1 MKKSMLSVAVSSA
14 LVLVSQA
21 SFAEAGQTVNTV
33 TDDQVI
39 TGPRDENTG
48 NVIVATANQTI
59 IYEGTKA
66 ETLTFN
72 NLDTKY
78 NSYVKAEGSN
88 AQIVFKDLK
97 TLNFKTDYKFSN
109 TSKNNNNPIISSSG
123 GSVVVQDIETVNF
136 GTAEKSMDV
145 DQIVH
150 ANWNGKEVVFKDIG
164 TLNMYNNGAVMNVS
178 SSKEDGP
185 TATFE
190 NIGTVNIANTQSA
203 DAQYLYAAITLF
215 GEGAETQPVLNLLTV
230 TNVGTFNVTSNGYGI
245 LATDKLSSSS
255 TGNQWAGHSS
265 INASIEAD
273 NINFNTNTYAILSQK
288 KVDSAPQELGTTTI
302 TIKANK
308 SISLSSQSDSTIFA
322 KSVSGTC
329 DRNVIYLTAPTVSV
343 TNASGTGISANK
355 GSVNLAGDHVTI
367 SGGSQA
373 IDVMASSALSISG
386 ASGDSSGTTTI
397 AGNVSSAGS
406 VSFTNQSVTQTTGTF
421 KVTELTSDNSS
432 LTFSTTEEGGVTI
445 DTLNGDLALRAAPS
459 VTEKLGSAEAAV
471 KQIKDKILVSQNSK
485 DELLQDLSGEASD
498 LTSAWTYDAASD
510 TVTNAGGT
518 TLSPTLTAIQR
529 TAGANLAQW
538 RYENNHLSERLGD
551 VRNLKGSIGAWARVY
566 GSEAKLS
573 DSVSTK
579 LRADSVQVGADVRA
593 GENWVVGG
601 AFCYT
606 NQDADYAN
614 GDASTD
620 GYTLAVYGTAFFPCG
635 GYVDLIARAGR
646 LSTDVNASTVTE
658 FDASYDN
665 TAFGVSAEVGYR
677 WDISKTFYLTPQ
689 AELSYGYVK
698 GQDFTGS
705 NGIRVEQD
713 NFETLVGR
721 LGFQAGA
728 NFADGDGTIYL
739 TASVNHDFKGE
750 AQAAASRGDAPSQL
764 MAEDLG
770 GTWASYGIGAQF
782 NATDRWSF
790 YGSLTRANGS
800 DYQETFKYS
809 VGTRFVF

>member
-1 MKKSMLSVAVSSA
+1 M
-14 LVLVSQA
+14 
-21 SFAEAGQTVNTV
+21 
-33 TDDQVI
+33 
-39 TGPRDENTG
+39 
-48 NVIVATANQTI
+48 
-59 IYEGTKA
+59 
-66 ETLTFN
+66 
-72 NLDTKY
+72 
-78 NSYVKAEGSN
+78 
-88 AQIVFKDLK
+88 
-97 TLNFKTDYKFSN
+97 
-109 TSKNNNNPIISSSG
+109 
-123 GSVVVQDIETVNF
+123 QDIETVNF

-150 ANWNGKEVVFKDIG
+150 AAWNGKEVVFKDIG
-164 TLNMYNNGAVMNVS
+164 TLNMYNKGAVMNVHS
-178 SSKEDGP
+178 QSEDGP

-190 NIGTVNIANTQSA
+190 KIGTVNIANTQGR
-203 DAQYLYAAITLF
+203 YAAITLF
-215 GEGAETQPVLNLLTV
+215 GEGTQTKPVLDLLKV
-230 TNVGTFNVTSNGYGI
+230 KDVGTFNVTSTGYGI
-245 LATDKLSSSS
+245 WATDQVSGGSS
-255 TGNQWAGHSS
+255 GNTWAGRSS

-273 NINFNTNTYAILSQK
+273 DINFNTNTIAILSQK
-288 KVDSAPQELGTTTI
+288 LVDSNSQELGTTTI

-329 DRNVIYLTAPTVSV
+329 DRNVISLTAPTVSV
-343 TNASGTGISANK
+343 TNASGTGITANK

-386 ASGDSSGTTTI
+386 ASGESSGTTTI

-406 VSFTNQSVTQTTGTF
+406 VSFANQSVTQTTGTF

-445 DTLNGDLALRAAPS
+445 DKLNGDLALRAAPS

-471 KQIKDKILVSQNSK
+471 KQIKEKILVSQNSK

-566 GSEAKLS
+566 GSEAKLT

-601 AFCYT
+601 AFGYT